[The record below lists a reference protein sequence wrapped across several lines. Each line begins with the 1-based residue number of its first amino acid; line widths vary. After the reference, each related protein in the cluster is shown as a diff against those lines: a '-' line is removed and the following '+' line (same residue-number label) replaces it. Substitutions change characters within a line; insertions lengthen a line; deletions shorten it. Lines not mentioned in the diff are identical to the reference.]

1 MAGEQGPGAGLR
13 FIDVHHHCVLP
24 EYEKA
29 IVRSGAA
36 DPSRPLR
43 KNSDPD
49 ALVETMG
56 YFGIDGA
63 VVNPLSVAGVHHG
76 DDANARY
83 LCETTGEA
91 MAKFVSRHPTK
102 LGFFAPVPFPDVD
115 GALKQAAYAL
125 DHLKAD
131 GIIMLTNQN
140 GVYIGDPAA
149 DAFYAELD
157 RRHANVFVHPARASF
172 VDDLTLKMWGP
183 IVEYP
188 FETTRIAANLIY
200 NEQMRKYPNIRW
212 ILAHAG
218 GCLPYISLRLKLM
231 EEQDPNGPPDF
242 KDRVPEGVT
251 PYIGKF
257 YFDTAISGS
266 RAAMASLRLV
276 APSSQIMFGS
286 DWPYIHR
293 QYVDEQ
299 IANMRD
305 MPELADIFAQVERE
319 NAQQLFPRFGASS

>member
-1 MAGEQGPGAGLR
+1 MSVQTGPGAGLR

-24 EYEKA
+24 
-29 IVRSGAA
+29 
-36 DPSRPLR
+36 SRPLR

-49 ALVETMG
+49 ALIETMAS
-56 YFGIDGA
+56 FGIDGA
-63 VVNPLSVAGVHHG
+63 LVNPLSVAGVHHG
-76 DDANARY
+76 NDENARY

-91 MAKFVSRHPTK
+91 LAKFVSGHPKK

-115 GALKQAAYAL
+115 GALKQTAYAL
-125 DHLKAD
+125 DVLKAD
-131 GIIMLTNQN
+131 GIILLTNQN
-140 GVYIGDPAA
+140 GIYIGDPAA
-149 DAFYAELD
+149 DDFYAELN
-157 RRHANVFVHPARASF
+157 RRKANVFVHPARASF
-172 VDDLTLKMWGP
+172 VDDLTLKLWGSV
-183 IVEYP
+183 VEYP

-200 NEQMRKYPNIRW
+200 NEQMRKYPHIRW

-231 EEQDPNGPPDF
+231 SEQDPNGPPDF
-242 KDRVPEGVT
+242 KDRVPEGPE
-251 PYIGKF
+251 PYVGKF

-276 APSSQIMFGS
+276 TDPSHIMFGS

-293 QYVDEQ
+293 EYVDEQ
-299 IANMRD
+299 ITNMRS

-319 NAQQLFPRFGASS
+319 NAQKLFARFA

>member
-1 MAGEQGPGAGLR
+1 MSTENGPGSGLR

-24 EYEKA
+24 EYEHA
-29 IVRSGAA
+29 IRRAGAA

-49 ALVETMG
+49 ALIETMEQ
-56 YFGIDGA
+56 FGIDGA

-76 DDANARY
+76 SDENARY

-91 MAKFVSRHPTK
+91 LAKFVSGHAKK

-115 GALKQAAYAL
+115 GALKQTAYAL
-125 DHLKAD
+125 DVLKAD

-140 GVYIGDPAA
+140 KIYIGDPMA

-157 RRHANVFVHPARASF
+157 RRHANVFVHPARPAF
-172 VDDLTLKMWGP
+172 VDDLTLKLWGSV
-183 IVEYP
+183 VEYP

-218 GCLPYISLRLKLM
+218 GCVPYVSLRLKLM
-231 EEQDPNGPPDF
+231 SEQDPNGPPDF
-242 KDRVPEGVT
+242 KDRVPEGVE
-251 PYIGKF
+251 PYVGKF

-276 APSSQIMFGS
+276 TDSSHIMFGS

-293 QYVDEQ
+293 EYVDEQ
-299 IANMRD
+299 ITNMRS
-305 MPELADIFAQVERE
+305 MPELADIFPSVERE
-319 NAQQLFPRFGASS
+319 NAMKLFPRFK